1 MGGWVTEMRR
11 ASVGLRV
18 IYSTLATKQTTLQ
31 APVPYSHSYRF
42 RMHISTCTFMWFIMY
57 IVSLTFPPRQLLGSS
72 KRGSLVNTTAHLPQG
87 PFVKRG
93 PLPLASC
100 CSHPKPSPRKSTPD
114 LSAQR
119 ALPQSLSHGAGSG
132 ISVSLLRLRLNLEVQ
147 DTKV

>member
-87 PFVKRG
+87 PFVKRW
-93 PLPLASC
+93 PT
-100 CSHPKPSPRKSTPD
+100 PSSILLFPSKT
-114 LSAQR
+114 Q
-119 ALPQSLSHGAGSG
+119 PQK
-132 ISVSLLRLRLNLEVQ
+132 IYP
-147 DTKV
+147 